1 MDFQL
6 KQRGRALIDFE
17 VSARQAASRLHR
29 DVEALLSE
37 RGLDADHLP
46 EDLEERHAVIEAALD
61 SSNLYGTRVL
71 LGEWCAKHHGLA
83 CHEAFA
89 EVRSE
94 LEPKILA
101 LNVGASTVTETP
113 GFEPPSYYSKV
124 WFHRTHGGWDGDP
137 LMGFIH
143 GELVHKKYVA
153 KVFPGDVYAVRKQ
166 VTDLA
171 PRRDYGKILE
181 IGTSSGHYT
190 KVLAEEFPQAEIW
203 GIDPSRAMLDQAQ
216 RVGNEAG
223 QAWKLFVG
231 VGENLPFED
240 ASFDLVTSYA
250 VHHEIPPRIIDAFF
264 REAMRVLKPG
274 GDLIMADVTRTAE
287 LDRMQ
292 AWSFDWSAK
301 WGGEPYWRVTAALDF
316 AQSAATAGFV
326 NIQTQ
331 SVGPSKA
338 YCITARKPRA
348 QTKTETP
355 A

>member
-1 MDFQL
+1 MEFQL

-29 DVEALLSE
+29 EVETLLADS
-37 RGLDADHLP
+37 GLDEEHLP
-46 EDLEERHAVIEAALD
+46 EDMEERHAVIETVLVD
-61 SSNLYGTRVL
+61 SNLYGARVL
-71 LGEWCAKHHGLA
+71 LGEWCATQHGLV
-83 CHEAFA
+83 CHEAFD
-89 EVRSE
+89 EVRDD
-94 LEPKILA
+94 LVPKIAA
-101 LNVGASTVTETP
+101 LHSGGSTVSQPEDFTP
-113 GFEPPSYYSKV
+113 PTYYSKV

-166 VTDLA
+166 VTDQA

-203 GIDPSRAMLDQAQ
+203 GIDPSRAMLEQAQ

-223 QAWKLFVG
+223 HAWKLFVG
-231 VGENLPFED
+231 VGEDLPFED

-250 VHHEIPPRIIDAFF
+250 VHHEIPPRIVDAFF

-274 GDLIMADVTRTAE
+274 GDLIMADVARTQE
-287 LDRMQ
+287 LNRMQ
-292 AWSFDWSAK
+292 AWSTDWAAK
-301 WGGEPYWRVTAALDF
+301 WGGEPYWRVTATMDF
-316 AQSAATAGFV
+316 TIGAAAEGFV
-326 NIQTQ
+326 DITTQ
-331 SVGPSKA
+331 AIGPSKA
-338 YCITARKPRA
+338 YCLIARKP
-348 QTKTETP
+348 QTLD
-355 A
+355 